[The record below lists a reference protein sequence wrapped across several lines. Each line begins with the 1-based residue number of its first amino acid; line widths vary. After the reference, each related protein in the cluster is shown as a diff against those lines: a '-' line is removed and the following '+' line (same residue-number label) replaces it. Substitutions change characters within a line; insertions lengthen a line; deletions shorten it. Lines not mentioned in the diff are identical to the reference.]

1 MLRPLVCA
9 SGHPSVE
16 SHPPSRKIS
25 LKHSFPPVAPQ
36 HGVLQWPIS
45 RRTSSRLLHLERL
58 APIHLKTL
66 AARSADL
73 HESPQQP
80 MCHSPST
87 NTPSLPASA
96 LAEFPPSLRTPRQES
111 TGSPN
116 LSQASW
122 LFCRI
127 REHSVQ
133 HFKSPE
139 TYIHKSEGLESNR
152 ELVGKM
158 TDHQA
163 VSTPNGQ
170 QLYIDTHPDS
180 FR

>member
-1 MLRPLVCA
+1 MCLRTPLSRV
-9 SGHPSVE
+9 PSAFQKN
-16 SHPPSRKIS
+16 PPQTQLSSCRS
-25 LKHSFPPVAPQ
+25 PARPSPVA
-36 HGVLQWPIS
+36 IS

-127 REHSVQ
+127 REHSDQ

>member
-16 SHPPSRKIS
+16 SHPPSRKIR

-36 HGVLQWPIS
+36 HGLLQWPS
-45 RRTSSRLLHLERL
+45 AAGHHPDSSIWNM

-127 REHSVQ
+127 REHSDQ